1 MAPPRVEFVMINVQT
16 ASETTDET
24 ITRTRRTPIGLY
36 ALALASF
43 ALGLAE
49 FVIAGLLP
57 DVAGDLSVSDGSAGT
72 LVTSYAVGIIVGALA
87 LTTVLS
93 RIPPKSALVWLG
105 VVFVIGNLLC
115 ALGPNFGVVL
125 VGRIL
130 AGTTNGA
137 FLGTGIVVAVSLV
150 DAHNQGRAIATMLG
164 GLTSANV
171 LGVPLGTILGQQF
184 GWRVVFGVIVA
195 IATVAT
201 GSILA
206 VVPHVASAPTSSLAD
221 LRHLLNRQALLSMG
235 IATFGFGGMFGAF
248 TYVSLTLTKVSGYSP
263 SAVPWLLVLFGVG
276 LVVGNVL
283 GGRLI
288 DRALDATVTLA
299 LVGLLA
305 VQILFGLLAGNPVIA
320 AIALG
325 LMGMFGFAA
334 APGYQH
340 RVMRHARAAGAIAS
354 GAPIAAVNLGN
365 ALGSWIG
372 GLVITAGLGYT
383 SPVWMGTVATG
394 LALTLLA
401 VAVRAARK
409 GA

>member
-1 MAPPRVEFVMINVQT
+1 MTSEYT
-16 ASETTDET
+16 ASEATHETTTE
-24 ITRTRRTPIGLY
+24 TRRSPIGLY

-57 DVAGDLSVSDGSAGT
+57 DVADDLSVSNGNAGT
-72 LVTSYAVGIIVGALA
+72 LVTTYAVGIIVGALA
-87 LTTVLS
+87 LTTALS
-93 RIPPKSALVWLG
+93 RIPPKSALIWLG

-115 ALGPNFGVVL
+115 ALGPNFEVVL

-130 AGTTNGA
+130 AGMTNGA

-150 DAHNQGRAIATMLG
+150 DAQSQGRAIAIMLG

-171 LGVPLGTILGQQF
+171 LGVPLGTVLGQQF
-184 GWRVVFGVIVA
+184 GWRIVFDVIVA
-195 IATVAT
+195 IAVVAT
-201 GSILA
+201 LAILA

-221 LRHLLNRQALLSMG
+221 LRHLLNRQALLSMAV
-235 IATFGFGGMFGAF
+235 ATLGFGGMFGAF
-248 TYVSLTLTKVSGYSP
+248 TYVALTLTKVSGYST

-276 LVVGNVL
+276 LVVGNIL
-283 GGRLI
+283 GGRWI

-299 LVGLLA
+299 LLGLLA
-305 VQILFGLLAGNPVIA
+305 VQILFGLLAGNSVVA
-320 AIALG
+320 ATSLG

-372 GLVITAGLGYT
+372 GLVITAGLGFT
-383 SPVWMGTVATG
+383 SPVWMGAGATG
-394 LALTLLA
+394 LALILLA
-401 VAVRAARK
+401 VAIRDART

>member
-1 MAPPRVEFVMINVQT
+1 M
-16 ASETTDET
+16 
-24 ITRTRRTPIGLY
+24 RRTPVGLF

-57 DVAGDLSVSDGSAGT
+57 DVADDLSVSEGSVGI
-72 LVTSYAVGIIVGALA
+72 LVTAYAAGIIVGALA
-87 LTTVLS
+87 LTIALS

-105 VVFVIGNLLC
+105 VVFAVGNLLC
-115 ALGPNFGVVL
+115 AVGPDFAVVL

-130 AGTTNGA
+130 AGATNGA

-150 DAHNQGRAIATMLG
+150 DARSQGRAIAVMLG

-171 LGVPLGTILGQQF
+171 LGVPLGTVLGQHF

-195 IATVAT
+195 IAVVAT
-201 GSILA
+201 LAILA

-235 IATFGFGGMFGAF
+235 VATLGFGGMFGAF
-248 TYVSLTLTKVSGYSP
+248 TYVALTLTKVSGYSEG
-263 SAVPWLLVLFGVG
+263 AVPWLLVLFGVG

-283 GGRLI
+283 GGRWV
-288 DRALDATVTLA
+288 DRALDATVMLA
-299 LVGLLA
+299 LAGLLA
-305 VQILFGLLAGNPVIA
+305 VQIIFGLLAGHPVVA
-320 AIALG
+320 GIALG

-340 RVMRHARAAGAIAS
+340 RVMRHAHAAGAIAS

-365 ALGSWIG
+365 ALGAWLG
-372 GLVITAGLGYT
+372 GLLITSGLGYT
-383 SPVWMGTVATG
+383 SPVWMGAVATV
-394 LALTLLA
+394 LALSLLA
-401 VAVRAARK
+401 VAVRSARSR
-409 GA
+409 